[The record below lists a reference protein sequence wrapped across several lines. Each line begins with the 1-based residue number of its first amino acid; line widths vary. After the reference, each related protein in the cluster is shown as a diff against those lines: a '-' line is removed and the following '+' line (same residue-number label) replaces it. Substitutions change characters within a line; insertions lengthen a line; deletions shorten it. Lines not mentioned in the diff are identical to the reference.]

1 MCATA
6 RLGFRQARVL
16 AVDREYATRLH
27 QGNER
32 ANRRIVTLIPGGK
45 YSNLPTGGWR
55 LVEEDCPMITRRSF
69 LQTTGTMGAVAVAA
83 FGNDGLARVQA
94 AGRRVE
100 RLDASDVAADESYWR
115 EIQQGFT
122 LDRTI
127 INLNNGGCSPSP
139 RVVHE
144 AFKRYLDISNQA
156 PVYHMWQILEPN
168 IESVR
173 RRLAAEFGCDPEEL
187 AITRNAS
194 EALQTAQLGIDLKA
208 GDEVVTTNQDY
219 GRMLTTWDQRVR
231 RDGIRVKQISFPV
244 PPPSM
249 NDLATRLL
257 GAITPATKVLH
268 FCHIT
273 NLTGQIFPVK
283 QICDEAR
290 RRGVKTI
297 VDGAHAFA
305 QFPFKVSELGCDY
318 YGTSLHKWLLAPIG
332 TGFLFVRREH
342 IASLWPLQPAAAAQT
357 DNIRKF
363 EEIGTH
369 PAANHNAIAEAL
381 SFHEGIGAERKAA
394 RLRYLRDRWAKR
406 LARSPKVR
414 IHTSFDPAQSC
425 AIANVQINGVP
436 TGKVVTRL
444 WDRWRIIAT
453 PIVHAEFEG
462 VRVTPNVYT
471 TLEEIDT
478 FAAAM
483 EEFLIPNPLIPD
495 H

>member
-1 MCATA
+1 M
-6 RLGFRQARVL
+6 L
-16 AVDREYATRLH
+16 
-27 QGNER
+27 
-32 ANRRIVTLIPGGK
+32 
-45 YSNLPTGGWR
+45 
-55 LVEEDCPMITRRSF
+55 TRRSF
-69 LQTTGTMGAVAVAA
+69 LQTTGTAGAAAFAA
-83 FGNDGLARVQA
+83 FGNDGLARVRA
-94 AGRRVE
+94 ARRRV
-100 RLDASDVAADESYWR
+100 DSVAASDVAADETYWR

-144 AFKRYLDISNQA
+144 TFKRYLDISNQA

-194 EALQTAQLGIDLKA
+194 EALQTAQLGLELKA

-219 GRMLTTWDQRVR
+219 GRMLTTWDQRAR
-231 RDGIRVKQISFPV
+231 RDGIRVKAIAFPV
-244 PPPSM
+244 PPPSLD
-249 NDLATRLL
+249 DLATRLI
-257 GAITPATKVLH
+257 GALTPATKVLH

-283 QICDEAR
+283 KICDEAR

-305 QFPFKVSELGCDY
+305 QFPYKVGDLGCDY

-332 TGFLFVRREH
+332 TGFLYVRREN
-342 IASLWPLQPAAAAQT
+342 IAGLWPLQPAAESQK

-381 SFHEGIGAERKAA
+381 SFHEGIGGERKAA
-394 RLRYLRDRWAKR
+394 RLRYLRDRWATR
-406 LARSPKVR
+406 LARHPGVR
-414 IHTSFDPAQSC
+414 IHTSLDPAQSC
-425 AIANVQINGVP
+425 AIANVQLTGVP

-478 FAAAM
+478 FTAAM
-483 EEFLIPNPLIPD
+483 EEIATKGAD
-495 H
+495 